1 MWVLPVKALSQ
12 GKFGIWFPC
21 LDDHLNFLG
30 DGKTPQYHT
39 VDGNID
45 ARIKSSK
52 INISSTLSGAG
63 CFPLQYVQ
71 FHAMPCP
78 KIVQKNIKAC
88 NIITCRFLEISWVHG
103 DALGGGLDNQI

>member
-1 MWVLPVKALSQ
+1 MGFASYKALSQ

-45 ARIKSSK
+45 ARIKS
-52 INISSTLSGAG
+52 TFRA
-63 CFPLQYVQ
+63 P
-71 FHAMPCP
+71 
-78 KIVQKNIKAC
+78 
-88 NIITCRFLEISWVHG
+88 
-103 DALGGGLDNQI
+103 